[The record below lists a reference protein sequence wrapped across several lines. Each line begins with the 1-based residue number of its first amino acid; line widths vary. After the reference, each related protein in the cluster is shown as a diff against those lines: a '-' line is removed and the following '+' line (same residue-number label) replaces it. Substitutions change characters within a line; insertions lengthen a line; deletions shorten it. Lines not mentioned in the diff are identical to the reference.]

1 MGSRGRVFAYCH
13 DSVGIGHLART
24 LAICDRL
31 GRDYPFSGFLI
42 ATGTPYIPLFE
53 GLAHVDYIKLP
64 ALAKQASEDYRSKY
78 LPIEFNQL
86 LDYRKAVL
94 QNTVEHCEPEI
105 VLVDKAPL
113 GVCGELLPSLR
124 WLKQHRPST
133 RIIFGMRDIE
143 DDAEATIE
151 QWSKLGVPEV
161 LEECFDEVWVYGQ
174 RDLFD
179 VVHEYQLSPTV
190 QGRLSFMGYVTR
202 GACRHPKPTVQANA
216 GREQVLVTVGGG
228 TDGESLLSM
237 YLAESAKR
245 VSAAGYRS
253 VVIGGPDLPPAVGL
267 ELRKQVAGLAD
278 VEWLDFEPCVRCRIR
293 DSRLVVSMGGY
304 NTLCQIASMR
314 ANALIVPRTQPRME
328 QALRVRLWAERGLVQ
343 MVEPSIANPETLAEA
358 VMRQLVNVR
367 NPAECDLD
375 MKGLDRVSERF
386 GAFWKGE
393 VGLAAPV
400 CV

>member
-1 MGSRGRVFAYCH
+1 MSHGRVFAYCH

-31 GRDYPFSGFLI
+31 GRNYPFSNFLI

-53 GLAHVDYIKLP
+53 GLARVDYIKLP
-64 ALAKQASEDYRSKY
+64 ALAKQAPDQYRSKF

-94 QNTVEHCEPEI
+94 RDTVEHCDPEI

-113 GVCGELLPSLR
+113 GVCGELIPALR
-124 WLKQHRPST
+124 WLKRNRPST

-143 DDAEATIE
+143 DDAASTIQ

-179 VVHEYQLSPTV
+179 VVHEYQLSAAV
-190 QGRLSFMGYVTR
+190 QAKLSFMGYVTR
-202 GACRHPKPTVQANA
+202 GACRHPKPPTVASSER
-216 GREQVLVTVGGG
+216 GQVLVTVGGG
-228 TDGESLLSM
+228 TDGEFLLGT
-237 YLAESAKR
+237 YLAEAAKR

-253 VVIGGPDLPPAVGL
+253 VVIGGPDLPPAVGR
-267 ELRKQVAGLAD
+267 ELRKQAADLAN

-304 NTLCQIASMR
+304 NTLCQIASMG
-314 ANALIVPRTQPRME
+314 ANALIVPRTKPRME
-328 QALRVRLWAERGLVQ
+328 QALRAQLWSERGLVH
-343 MVEPSIANPETLAEA
+343 MVDPATVNAETLAEE
-358 VMRQLVNVR
+358 VMQQVVSVR
-367 NPAECDLD
+367 KSAKCDLD
-375 MKGLDRVSERF
+375 LNGLGRVAERF
-386 GAFWKGE
+386 GAFWSGE
-393 VGLAAPV
+393 VDVAAPV